1 MELTLQQ
8 AADVIGKT
16 PDEVL
21 FVVQD
26 GRLKCKVLSDPEI
39 QYNEDGTIIFVGEK
53 SNGVE
58 YRFDFNDVIALKKEL
73 DEGLDGTLREILEG

>member
-16 PDEVL
+16 PDEIL

-26 GRLKCKVLSDPEI
+26 GRLPCKVLADPEI
-39 QYNEDGTIIFVGEK
+39 QYNDDGTITFVGEK
-53 SNGVE
+53 SEPE
-58 YRFDFNDVIALKKEL
+58 YRFAFDDRIAFKKSL
-73 DEGLDGTLREILEG
+73 DEGLDGELRQILEG

>member
-21 FVVQD
+21 FIVQD
-26 GRLKCKVLSDPEI
+26 GRLSCKVLADPEI
-39 QYNEDGTIIFVGEK
+39 AYNEDGTITFVGER
-53 SNGVE
+53 SDPE
-58 YRFDFNDVIALKKEL
+58 YRFDFNEVIAFKKEL
-73 DEGLDGTLREILEG
+73 DEGLDGTLRTILSE

>member
-16 PDEVL
+16 IDEVL

-26 GRLKCKVLSDPEI
+26 GRLACKVLADPEI
-39 QYNEDGTIIFVGEK
+39 QYNDDGTITFVGEK
-53 SNGVE
+53 ADPE
-58 YRFDFNDVIALKKEL
+58 YRFNFDDCIAFKKSL
-73 DEGLDGTLREILEG
+73 DEGLDGELRQILEG

>member
-16 PDEVL
+16 PDEIL

-26 GRLKCKVLSDPEI
+26 GRLNCKVLSDPEI
-39 QYNEDGTIIFVGEK
+39 QYNEDGTVTFVGERADP
-53 SNGVE
+53 E
-58 YRFDFNDVIALKKEL
+58 YRFDFNDVITLKKEL
-73 DEGLDGTLREILEG
+73 DEGLDGELREILEE

>member
-16 PDEVL
+16 PDEIL

-26 GRLKCKVLSDPEI
+26 GRLNCKILSDPEI
-39 QYNEDGTIIFVGEK
+39 TYNEDGTISFT
-53 SNGVE
+53 GVTGGNPE
-58 YRFDFNDVIALKKEL
+58 YRFDFNEVIAFKKEL
-73 DEGLDGTLREILEG
+73 DEGLDGTLRQILEG

>member
-26 GRLKCKVLSDPEI
+26 GRLSCKVLSDPEI
-39 QYNEDGTIIFVGEK
+39 KYNEDGTVTFVGDA
-53 SNGVE
+53 GDPE
-58 YRFDFNDVIALKKEL
+58 YRFDFNEVIALKKEL
-73 DEGLDGTLREILEG
+73 EEGLDGTLKEILEG